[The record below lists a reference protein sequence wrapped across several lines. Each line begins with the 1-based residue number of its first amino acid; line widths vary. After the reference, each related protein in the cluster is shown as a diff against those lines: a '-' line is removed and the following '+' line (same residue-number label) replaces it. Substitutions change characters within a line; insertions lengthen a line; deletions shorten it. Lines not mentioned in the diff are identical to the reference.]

1 LALEVHQQSPEV
13 EAMATQWPIVD
24 ALLGG
29 TPAMRAAGETFL
41 PKFPNEDADSYRAR
55 LNAST
60 LFPAFRRTLS
70 VMAGKPFAREITLGE
85 EVPPR
90 VSELCQDVDLQG
102 NSLHVFAARLF
113 REALAYGVCGALV
126 DYPTTSGARTLADER
141 TLGARPYFVHVR
153 HDQILGWRM
162 EEAGGRSR
170 LTQLRIAEGAQ
181 VPDGPFGVRT
191 VSRVRV
197 LEPGRWWLYQ
207 AMDDGK
213 YLVIDEGTTT
223 FSEIPFV
230 PFFGAQTGTMTGV
243 SPLLD
248 LAYLNVK
255 HWQSQSDQDN
265 ILHVA
270 RVPILVATGVEDDFS
285 LVVGASKAVKIT
297 SSAGSLQF
305 VEHSGAAITAGLE
318 SLAALEQQMIQTGAE
333 LLVAKPGQRTATEA
347 ATDAESNKS
356 DLQTM
361 AEAFEDGLDQ
371 CLQFMADWLRL
382 PEGGHVAMFKDYGA
396 ASLSEASGQLVVQM
410 SGAGLIGKRT
420 AIRELQRRGA
430 LSPDLDPDAEI
441 ETVEAEGP
449 SLGGL

>member
-1 LALEVHQQSPEV
+1 MALEVNQQSPEV
-13 EAMATQWPIVD
+13 AAMATQWPIVD

-29 TPAMRAAGETFL
+29 TPAMRDAGETFL
-41 PKFPNEDADSYRAR
+41 PAFPNEDADSYRAR

-70 VMAGKPFAREITLGE
+70 VMAGKPFARELTLGKDT
-85 EVPPR
+85 PPR
-90 VSELCQDVDLQG
+90 IVELCQDVDLQG

-113 REALAYGVCGALV
+113 REALAYGMCGTLV

-141 TLGARPYFVHVR
+141 NLGARPYFVHVR
-153 HDQILGWRM
+153 HDQILGWKL
-162 EEAGGRSR
+162 EDAGGRTR
-170 LTQLRIAEGAQ
+170 LVQLRIAEAAQ
-181 VPDGPFGVRT
+181 VPDGPFGART
-191 VSRVRV
+191 VNRVRV
-197 LEPGRWWLYQ
+197 LEPGSWQLYQ
-207 AMDDGK
+207 ADSEGK
-213 YLVIDEGTTT
+213 YQVIDEGVTTLGA
-223 FSEIPFV
+223 IPFV
-230 PFFGAQTGTMTGV
+230 PLFGAQTGAMTGV

-270 RVPILVATGVEDDFS
+270 RVPILVAVGVDDDFS
-285 LVVGASKAVKIT
+285 LTVGASKAVKIT
-297 SSAGSLQF
+297 SGAGRLEF

-347 ATDAESNKS
+347 ATDAEANKS
-356 DLQTM
+356 DLQQM

-382 PEGGHVAMFKDYGA
+382 PEGGHVAMFKDFGA

-430 LSPDLDPDAEI
+430 LSPDLNPDEEI

>member
-1 LALEVHQQSPEV
+1 MALEVHQQSPEV
-13 EAMATQWPIVD
+13 EAQATQWPIVD

-41 PKFPNEDADSYRAR
+41 PRFPNEDADSYRAR

-70 VMAGKPFAREITLGE
+70 VMSGKPFARELTLGE
-85 EVPPR
+85 DAPPK
-90 VSELCQDVDLQG
+90 VAELCQDVDLQG
-102 NSLHVFAARLF
+102 NSLHVFAGRLF
-113 REALAYGVCGALV
+113 REALAYGLCGVLV

-153 HDQILGWRM
+153 HDQILGWKI
-162 EEAGGRSR
+162 EGTGGRAR
-170 LTQLRIAEGAQ
+170 LTQLRISEGAQ

-191 VSRVRV
+191 VRRVRV
-197 LEPGRWWLYQ
+197 LEPGLWRLYQ
-207 AMDDGK
+207 ATDDGK

-223 FSEIPFV
+223 LDAIPFV
-230 PFFGAQTGTMTGV
+230 PFYGAKADHMVGV

-270 RVPILVATGVEDDFS
+270 RVPILVAVGVDDDFS
-285 LVVGASKAVKIT
+285 LTVGASKAVKIT
-297 SSAGSLQF
+297 SGAGRLEF

-347 ATDAESNKS
+347 ATDAEANKS
-356 DLQTM
+356 DLQQM

-382 PEGGHVAMFKDYGA
+382 PEGGHVAMFKDFGA

-430 LSPDLDPDAEI
+430 LSPDLNPDEEI